1 MTVAY
6 TDTPGR
12 DPRTRE
18 MATRRADVADW
29 IALSLSADSGT
40 RRRAVHSLCPCE
52 VKANIPQVWR
62 RLLELARD
70 SDADVRR
77 MVVHALC
84 DGSPAVYRHEVLSTL
99 ELLAQDPNE
108 RVRRRA
114 RHALASYRRT
124 GTVNVF

>member
-1 MTVAY
+1 MIPHEDAA
-6 TDTPGR
+6 GHR
-12 DPRTRE
+12 RTKE

-29 IALSLSADSGT
+29 IALSLSGDAEL

-70 SDADVRR
+70 PDPDVRR

-84 DGSPAVYRHEVLSTL
+84 DGSPGVYRHEVVRAL
-99 ELLAQDPNE
+99 EVLAQDPNE
-108 RVRRRA
+108 RVRRCARRA
-114 RHALASYRRT
+114 LGSYRRT
-124 GTVNVF
+124 GSVNVF

>member
-1 MTVAY
+1 MNPAPQVAP
-6 TDTPGR
+6 DH
-12 DPRTRE
+12 PRTME

-29 IALSLSADSGT
+29 IVLSLSADADS

-70 SDADVRR
+70 PDPDVRR

-84 DGSPAVYRHEVLSTL
+84 DGSPAVYRDEVVRTL
-99 ELLAQDPNE
+99 EMLAQDDDE
-108 RVRRRA
+108 RVRRGA
-114 RHALASYRRT
+114 RRVLAAYRRT
-124 GTVNVF
+124 GTVNVL